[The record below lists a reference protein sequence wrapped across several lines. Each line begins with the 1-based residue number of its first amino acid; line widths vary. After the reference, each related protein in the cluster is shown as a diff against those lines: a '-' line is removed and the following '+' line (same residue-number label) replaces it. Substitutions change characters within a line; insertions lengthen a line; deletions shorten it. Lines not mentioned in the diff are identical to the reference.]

1 MVGCRHDRRGWNR
14 KHLTKCRPE
23 SLCHPREAFVY
34 RGAFGGLRE
43 SFFLSIFDTICCGT
57 IGETAGADRVNSLCR
72 ELIPGFMMT
81 TEAATIPVR
90 PSQANLEADVL
101 SPIQPDTPTSS
112 HPDAGA
118 SSYSD
123 PTKRSIRWDYTIFF
137 VSLHLLTLLVL
148 LPYFFSWAGVAAF
161 VVGVIVFGQMAI
173 PIGYH
178 RMLSHRS
185 FRSPKWFERTLV
197 TLAMCTAQET
207 PAHWVAWHRMHHS
220 HSDHAEDPHSPRIS
234 FMWAHVR
241 WLVHESRTRMATFSM
256 YEKYARD
263 ILSDPYYRWIEK
275 LPSPAGMFYLAHAF
289 VYALLAVGIS
299 VLVYGNNADAY
310 QMAASVFVW
319 GVIAR
324 TVWVWHITWSVNS
337 ITHVFGYRNYQT
349 TDDSRNNWFV
359 SLLTAG
365 EGWHNNHHADP
376 ASASVQ
382 HRWWEIDPNYY
393 VIRLFGVLGLAT
405 HIIRPRHVRK
415 SGAES

>member
-1 MVGCRHDRRGWNR
+1 M
-14 KHLTKCRPE
+14 
-23 SLCHPREAFVY
+23 CHRREAFSF
-34 RGAFGGLRE
+34 RDAFVGLRE
-43 SFFLSIFDTICCGT
+43 SFFLSTLDTICCGS
-57 IGETAGADRVNSLCR
+57 IGHTAGSDRNKPLSR
-72 ELIPGFMMT
+72 ELIPGIMMT
-81 TEAATIPVR
+81 TEAATIPARSGKTGQRSPKVDLQS
-90 PSQANLEADVL
+90 PTQPASPAPTGKASQE
-101 SPIQPDTPTSS
+101 
-112 HPDAGA
+112 H
-118 SSYSD
+118 SYSD

-137 VSLHLLTLLVL
+137 VALHLLTLLVL
-148 LPYFFSWAGVAAF
+148 MPYFFSWAGVAAF
-161 VVGVIVFGQMAI
+161 VVGVVVFGQMAI

-299 VLVYGNNADAY
+299 MLVYGNNAEAY
-310 QMAASVFVW
+310 RMAASVFVW

-393 VIRLFGVLGLAT
+393 VIRLFGALGLAT